1 MENKVAKKAI
11 ETIDLVKLI
20 DIKNIKGFDLK
31 PFLFQGLMVKEK
43 ELRASLKAFDFKTY
57 QQHQVYIYCSTEAI
71 VPMWA
76 YMLLS
81 SYFTDLLIPHIFAK
95 DLNEAINK
103 FVESAIRDLNETV
116 YENKRVIVKGCSG
129 NISISEH
136 NYVKITEK
144 LKPVARSIS
153 YGEACSMVP
162 IAKK

>member
-1 MENKVAKKAI
+1 MENRVAKKAI

-20 DIKNIKGFDLK
+20 DIENIKGFDIK
-31 PFLFQGLMVKEK
+31 PFLFQGLILKEK
-43 ELRASLKAFDFKTY
+43 DFRDSLKTFDFTTY
-57 QQHQVYIYCSTEAI
+57 QQHKVYIYCSSEAI

-81 SYFTDLLIPHIFAK
+81 SYFTDLLIPHIFAL
-95 DLNEAINK
+95 DLNTAINMY
-103 FVESAIRDLNETV
+103 VEKAISNLNENE

-129 NISISEH
+129 KISITQN

-144 LKPVARSIS
+144 LKPVARSIA

>member
-20 DIKNIKGFDLK
+20 DINNIKGFDIK
-31 PFLFQGLMVKEK
+31 PFLFQGLILREK
-43 ELRASLKAFDFKTY
+43 DFRASLKDFDFKTY
-57 QQHQVYIYCSTEAI
+57 QQQQVYIYCSAEAI

-81 SYFTDLLIPHIFAK
+81 SYFSDLGIPHIFAA
-95 DLNEAINK
+95 DLNEAVNN
-103 FVESAIRDLNETV
+103 FVEKAILNLDEKA

-129 NISISEH
+129 KLSISEN

-144 LKPVARSIS
+144 LKPVARSIA